1 MFYNPAKLSSSEPC
15 SSESVCLCFFDVDVS
30 FHCGAIVEFLFL
42 DPGGRP
48 LFLSARLANLTLFSS
63 TDKQVRLLCP
73 SAMPHFWHFRVF
85 FFSPFAPSFR
95 TLCSL
100 VFIVLPFGLALIG
113 RNKLMPSTSYSS
125 LYMPYKEVFIGTNVM
140 MSDYKYL
147 LTLNIQNICNLINL
161 KFISF

>member
-1 MFYNPAKLSSSEPC
+1 MYVSQSCHIIVIGSMVSRINQFMLLWC
-15 SSESVCLCFFDVDVS
+15 RCLIPL
-30 FHCGAIVEFLFL
+30 GAIVEFLFL

-63 TDKQVRLLCP
+63 IDRQVRLLCP

-100 VFIVLPFGLALIG
+100 VFIVLLFGLALIG

-125 LYMPYKEVFIGTNVM
+125 LYMPYKEVFIGTYVM
-140 MSDYKYL
+140 MPNYK
-147 LTLNIQNICNLINL
+147 
-161 KFISF
+161 

>member
-1 MFYNPAKLSSSEPC
+1 MFHNHVKLSSSDPC
-15 SSESVCLCFFDVDVS
+15 SLESTSLCFFDVNVS
-30 FHCGAIVEFLFL
+30 FHWGAIVEFLFL

-63 TDKQVRLLCP
+63 TDRQVRLLCP

-85 FFSPFAPSFR
+85 FFSPFASSFT

-100 VFIVLPFGLALIG
+100 VLIVLPFGLALFG
-113 RNKLMPSTSYSS
+113 RTKLMPSTSYSS

-147 LTLNIQNICNLINL
+147 QTLNKQNICNLIKL
-161 KFISF
+161 KFKPF